1 MEEGIREAINQMVA
15 GFGINQLRRVY
26 RYCVY
31 IMRKS
36 TGRNPPEGHPADAEE
51 CAGGAD

>member
-1 MEEGIREAINQMVA
+1 MEDAMRNAINAMVA
-15 GFGINQLRRVY
+15 GFGVNQLRRVY

-31 IMRKS
+31 IMRS